1 MLLHVAVAFLFKL
14 LKLECKQ
21 VLLDLDLPQIDL
33 LHESDSQE
41 AVNWVERAF

>member
-14 LKLECKQ
+14 LKLERKQ
-21 VLLDLDLPQIDL
+21 VLLDLDLQQIDL
-33 LHESDSQE
+33 LHESDSQK

>member
-14 LKLECKQ
+14 LELECKQ

-33 LHESDSQE
+33 LNESDSQK
-41 AVNWVERAF
+41 AVNQVERAF